1 MTKRKFNPID
11 KDKVVENPGLLPFAH
26 TVGSAII
33 KPIDKGKVKGVAM
46 SAMYQQTEKQL
57 VDLKEQVEHL
67 LKKAQTVHEK
77 IEISEKIYAAD
88 CGFKPLPGH
97 TYYLYEKKKKKE
109 WVLSMVASDEWGS
122 SSPYD
127 YLAKVQLMA
136 DHTWDV
142 LESELNSELEA

>member
-1 MTKRKFNPID
+1 MSTRKVNPID

-33 KPIDKGKVKGVAM
+33 RPIDKGKTKGVAM

-57 VDLKEQVEHL
+57 LDLKEQVEHL
-67 LKKAQTVHEK
+67 LKKAQNVHEK
-77 IEISEKIYAAD
+77 IEISEKIYQAD

-97 TYYLYEKKKKKE
+97 EYFLYEKKKKKE
-109 WVLSMVASDEWGS
+109 WVLSMVAKEEWGS
-122 SSPYD
+122 NPPYI
-127 YLAKVQLMA
+127 YIAKVHLMA

-142 LESELNSELEA
+142 LETEGEIEI